1 MQIIE
6 KKTVELREYENNPRN
21 NVGAVDAVTAS
32 IREFGFKVPIVIDGN
47 NEIIAGHTRLRAA
60 RAIGLDKV
68 PCIVADDLT
77 PEQIKAFRL
86 ADNKTGEFATWDF
99 NALDK
104 ELAELYLNGFDMQ
117 RFGFDGDK
125 INEEDFGEEFSLP
138 DGDKG
143 EICQMTFILHTKQ
156 AELVKYAL
164 TIVGECGETF
174 GNTNKNGN
182 ALYEV
187 VREWAERRK

>member
-1 MQIIE
+1 MNI
-6 KKTVELREYENNPRN
+6 KELSISQLHEYDNNPRN
-21 NVGAVDAVTAS
+21 NDRAVDAVAES
-32 IREFGFKVPIVIDGN
+32 IREFGFKVPIVIDGDN
-47 NEIIAGHTRLRAA
+47 VIVRGHTRVKAA
-60 RAIGLDKV
+60 QKLGMETV
-68 PCIVADDLT
+68 PCIIADDLT

-104 ELAELYLNGFDMQ
+104 ELAELSLNGFDMQ
-117 RFGFDGDK
+117 RFGFYGDK
-125 INEEDFGEEFSLP
+125 INEEDFGEEFSLL

-143 EICQMTFILHTKQ
+143 EICQMTFTLHTQQ

-187 VREWAERRK
+187 VREWTERRK

>member
-21 NVGAVDAVTAS
+21 NGGAVDAVAAS

-60 RAIGLDKV
+60 RALGLDKV

-104 ELAELYLNGFDMQ
+104 ELAELSLNGFDMQ

-143 EICQMTFILHTKQ
+143 EICQMTFTLHTQQ